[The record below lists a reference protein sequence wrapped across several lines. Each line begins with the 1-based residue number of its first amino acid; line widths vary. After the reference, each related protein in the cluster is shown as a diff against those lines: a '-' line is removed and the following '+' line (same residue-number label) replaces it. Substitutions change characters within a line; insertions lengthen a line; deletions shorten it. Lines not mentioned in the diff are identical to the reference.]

1 MGIGLALSMAALHTF
16 KDHVGVLEELRTRYH
31 RSDDSSKVL
40 AVEQVCDD
48 ATRMARDRQ
57 QRVLSAIRG
66 APEAHS

>member
-1 MGIGLALSMAALHTF
+1 VGLGLAHSMAALHTF

-48 ATRMARDRQ
+48 ATRTARDREQ
-57 QRVLSAIRG
+57 QVLSAIRG
-66 APEAHS
+66 APGAHG